1 MLQSP
6 RRTEPERILHMRP
19 RLGPTALI
27 LSLVCLSACGGSRVL
42 LSPAPARIDSL
53 EGHARIW
60 LTQPED
66 SRSKFVFLLN
76 LPDRGYIEVS
86 DFLGR
91 SLYRI
96 QITEL
101 GAFFI
106 IPSKKVY
113 WKGEETE
120 IIERFLGFPL
130 NLQEMIGL
138 ISGDW
143 KELTDKRLQAS
154 SWRLERDTQ
163 GRIVSGRRDALGFA
177 VEEFIDGTRFPRS
190 LRFEHP
196 ANSGRLK
203 ILKMDFNRPNA
214 PGVFTTDDLKKYT
227 PKTWA
232 EIQALLNNED

>member
-1 MLQSP
+1 M
-6 RRTEPERILHMRP
+6 RR
-19 RLGPTALI
+19 RLGFAALVFGAA
-27 LSLVCLSACGGSRVL
+27 LFSACGGARVL
-42 LSPAPARIDSL
+42 LSPAPTRIDSL

-60 LTQPED
+60 LTEPEG
-66 SRSKFVFLLN
+66 SRSRFAFLLS

-96 QITEL
+96 QITEA
-101 GAFFI
+101 GAYLI

-113 WKGEETE
+113 WKGGEAE

-130 NLQEMIGL
+130 NLREMIGL

-143 KELTDKRLQAS
+143 EDLTQDRLRAS
-154 SWRLERDTQ
+154 AWRMRRDAQ
-163 GRIVSGRRDALGFA
+163 GRIVSGRRESLSFE
-177 VEEFIDGTRFPRS
+177 VEEFIDGTRFPRT

-203 ILKMDFNRPNA
+203 ILKMDFNRPTA
-214 PGVFTTDDLKKYT
+214 SGAFGTGYLKTYSQ
-227 PKTWA
+227 KTWA
-232 EIQALLNNED
+232 EIQALLNNAD

>member
-1 MLQSP
+1 M
-6 RRTEPERILHMRP
+6 RRW
-19 RLGPTALI
+19 LGPTALT
-27 LSLVCLSACGGSRVL
+27 LGLTLLGACGGSRVL
-42 LSPAPARIDSL
+42 LSPTPSRIDSL

-60 LTQPED
+60 LTEPEA
-66 SRSKFVFLLN
+66 SRSRFAFLLS
-76 LPDRGYIEVS
+76 LPDKGYIEVS

-96 QITEL
+96 QITAS
-101 GAFFI
+101 GAYFI

-113 WKGEETE
+113 WKGGETE

-138 ISGDW
+138 ITGDW
-143 KELTDKRLQAS
+143 EGLIQERLQAS
-154 SWRLERDTQ
+154 SWKLERDAQ
-163 GRIVSGRRDALGFA
+163 GRIVSGQRDTLGFQ
-177 VEEFIDGTRFPRS
+177 VEEFIDGSRFPRS

-203 ILKMDFNRPNA
+203 ILKMDFNRPA
-214 PGVFTTDDLKKYT
+214 AASAFVTDYLKTYS

-232 EIQALLNNED
+232 EIQALLNNAD

>member
-1 MLQSP
+1 M
-6 RRTEPERILHMRP
+6 RRW
-19 RLGPTALI
+19 LGPAALI
-27 LSLVCLSACGGSRVL
+27 LGLVSLSACGGSRVL
-42 LSPAPARIDSL
+42 LSPAPSRIDSL

-66 SRSKFVFLLN
+66 SRSRFAFLLN

-96 QITEL
+96 QITEA

-130 NLQEMIGL
+130 NLKEMIGL

-143 KELTDKRLQAS
+143 EELTKERLLAS
-154 SWRLERDTQ
+154 SWRLERDDQ
-163 GRIVSGRRDALGFA
+163 GRIISGRRDALGFE
-177 VEEFIDGTRFPRS
+177 VEEFIEGTRFPRT

-203 ILKMDFNRPNA
+203 ILKMDFNRPAA
-214 PGVFTTDDLKKYT
+214 PDVFATGYLKTYAS
-227 PKTWA
+227 KTWA
-232 EIQALLNNED
+232 EIQDLLNNAD

>member
-1 MLQSP
+1 M
-6 RRTEPERILHMRP
+6 RR
-19 RLGPTALI
+19 RLGPAA
-27 LSLVCLSACGGSRVL
+27 LSLGLALLSACGGSRVL
-42 LSPAPARIDSL
+42 LSPTPSHIDSL

-60 LTQPED
+60 LTEPEA
-66 SRSKFVFLLN
+66 SRSRFAFLLS
-76 LPDRGYIEVS
+76 LPDKGYIEVS

-96 QITEL
+96 QITES
-101 GAFFI
+101 GAYFI

-113 WKGEETE
+113 WKGGETE

-143 KELTDKRLQAS
+143 EGLTQERLQAA
-154 SWRLERDTQ
+154 SWRLERDAQ
-163 GRIVSGRRDALGFA
+163 GRIVSGRRDTLRFQ
-177 VEEFIDGTRFPRS
+177 VEEFIDGSRFPRS

-203 ILKMDFNRPNA
+203 ILKMDFNRPA
-214 PGVFTTDDLKKYT
+214 AAGAFATDYLQTYS

-232 EIQALLNNED
+232 EIQALLNDAD